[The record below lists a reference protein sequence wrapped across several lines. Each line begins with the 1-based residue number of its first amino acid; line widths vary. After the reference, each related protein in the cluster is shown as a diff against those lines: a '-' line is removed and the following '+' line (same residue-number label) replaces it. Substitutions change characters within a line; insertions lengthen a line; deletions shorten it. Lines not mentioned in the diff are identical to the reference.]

1 MPKIRTLDVYWY
13 APSRKRKKPVAY
25 STMAVSNM
33 LGLIAEDMKKL
44 DISVTP
50 NNIIEYITKNKLICY
65 EEIKI
70 MEAYIEKGYGNDELV
85 IR

>member
-1 MPKIRTLDVYWY
+1 
-13 APSRKRKKPVAY
+13 
-25 STMAVSNM
+25 M

-65 EEIKI
+65 EEIKV